1 MQQAS
6 EYVNKKKK
14 KKPTHRYR
22 EQASGYQWQGGAT

>member
-6 EYVNKKKK
+6 EYVKKKK
-14 KKPTHRYR
+14 KKQTHRYR